1 MENLLT
7 ENNINIKNISSP
19 VRDNK
24 TKFFYNNTIIQND
37 LKWGDKIKNYKKLKD
52 IFYYEPKCFPKH
64 ITTKMITD
72 SQRQFNPITQRYYN
86 EEKEKKNIK
95 ESRNYVVS
103 LISKGYDK
111 QLEVESTYDIINLK
125 NKLGYFK
132 YKDSLKT
139 SDSGHNSNSYQFNYE
154 KNNIKPYNI
163 ISNLSLRKHNYV
175 SPELRP
181 KNDDNL
187 MKSNEGLIF
196 RNNINNSLDAKMNNK
211 YGRDFNII
219 NNRYKVFN
227 EDKMK
232 TEKEI
237 KNLIALKKL
246 RNKNY
251 DLIKGEYYNPEVK
264 DNAKKVD
271 KNYIV
276 RNPINNMIID
286 VDEQRKLD
294 EIEYNKKK
302 RFKAGDEL
310 DNFRHSM
317 GNNIEAKKL
326 IDEQNYF
333 NPFEYKILNKRGYDI
348 LTNERKTLSELNKNL
363 SEIQSNKLV
372 TNWDKIKNNSDENN
386 NTFKNKKIYKAEYD
400 ESDIDINYSN
410 YMKIRKPILNKRFN
424 TLEAEPNNNPV
435 KKLYLLKTPIPRKK
449 RKEENNRSIQ
459 EIMNLNN
466 SNSKI
471 YNKMEN
477 RVDEGYLKYSKMN
490 KDLFFGTPKSVLK
503 KKPNYKI

>member
-1 MENLLT
+1 MEHLLT
-7 ENNINIKNISSP
+7 ENNTNSINISSP

-24 TKFFYNNTIIQND
+24 EKLFNNNTIIQND

-52 IFYYEPKCFPKH
+52 IFNYEPKCFPKH
-64 ITTKMITD
+64 ITTKMISD

-86 EEKEKKNIK
+86 EEKEKKTINDSK
-95 ESRNYVVS
+95 NRVVS

-132 YKDSLKT
+132 YEESLKT
-139 SDSGHNSNSYQFNYE
+139 SSSGHNSNSYQFNYE

-163 ISNLSLRKHNYV
+163 ISNISLRKHNFV

-187 MKSNEGLIF
+187 MKSNEGLVF
-196 RNNINNSLDAKMNNK
+196 RNNINNSLDAIMNNK
-211 YGRDFNII
+211 YGRDFNIV
-219 NNRYKVFN
+219 NNRYKVFD
-227 EDKMK
+227 EEKMK

-246 RNKNY
+246 RSKNY
-251 DLIKGEYYNPEVK
+251 DIIKGEYYNPEIK
-264 DNAKKVD
+264 DIAKKVD
-271 KNYIV
+271 KNHIV

-302 RFKAGDEL
+302 RFKVGDEL

-333 NPFEYKILNKRGYDI
+333 NPFEYKALNKRGYDI

-363 SEIQSNKLV
+363 TEIQNNKLI
-372 TNWDKIKNNSDENN
+372 TNWDKIKNNSDKNN
-386 NTFKNKKIYKAEYD
+386 NTFKSKKIYKAEYD

-424 TLEAEPNNNPV
+424 TLETEPNNNPV
-435 KKLYLLKTPIPRKK
+435 KTLNLLKTPIPRKK

-477 RVDEGYLKYSKMN
+477 RVDECYLKYSKMN
-490 KDLFFGTPKSVLK
+490 KDLFFGTPKSVLRH
-503 KKPNYKI
+503 